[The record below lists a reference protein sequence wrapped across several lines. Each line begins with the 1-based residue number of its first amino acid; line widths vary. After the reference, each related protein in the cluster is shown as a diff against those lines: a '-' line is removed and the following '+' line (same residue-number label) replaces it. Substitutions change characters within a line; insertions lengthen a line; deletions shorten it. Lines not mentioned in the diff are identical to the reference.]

1 MAGPDG
7 PPMNTRERRMAGRME
22 GKVALISGGASGLG
36 AAQATLFT
44 REGAAVMIGDLQ
56 EAMGAELAATITGD
70 GGRAQFIRLD
80 VTSSASWNA
89 AVAATVGAFGKL
101 TTLVN
106 NAGIFHPGGVEAET
120 EEGWAKMIAVNQ
132 TGPFLGMKAAAPELL
147 KTGNAAI
154 VNISS
159 LYGLIGSPDAISYHA
174 SKAAVRVMS
183 KGTALEFARRGI
195 RVNTIFP
202 GQIRT
207 PILGDITPEQDAAIK
222 ASIPMGEVGDPMDIA
237 HGSLYLASDE
247 AKYVSGAELWIDGG
261 WYAAC

>member
-1 MAGPDG
+1 MS
-7 PPMNTRERRMAGRME
+7 GRLE

-36 AAQATLFT
+36 EAQAVLYA
-44 REGAAVMIGDLQ
+44 REGAKVLIGDLQ
-56 EAMGAELAATITGD
+56 EALGAAVVAKITDACGEAAFT
-70 GGRAQFIRLD
+70 RLD
-80 VTSSASWNA
+80 VTDLGSWQA
-89 AVAATVGAFGKL
+89 AVALTVATFGKL

-106 NAGIFHPGGVEAET
+106 NAGIFHPGGIQAET
-120 EEGWAKMIAVNQ
+120 PQGWDRMVAVNQ
-132 TGPFLGMKAAAPELL
+132 TGVFYGMKAGAPELA
-147 KTGNAAI
+147 KAGKGAAI

-174 SKAAVRVMS
+174 SKAAVRVMG
-183 KGTALEFARRGI
+183 KGAALEFVKQGV

-237 HGSLYLASDE
+237 HASLFLASDE
-247 AKYVSGAELWIDGG
+247 ARYITGAELWVDGG
-261 WYAAC
+261 WYAGC

>member
-1 MAGPDG
+1 MSQ
-7 PPMNTRERRMAGRME
+7 RMA

-36 AAQATLFT
+36 EAQAILYA

-56 EAMGAELAATITGD
+56 DAKGADVVARIQAD
-70 GGRAQFIRLD
+70 GGHAAFTRLD
-80 VTSSASWNA
+80 VTDLESWNA
-89 AVAATVGAFGKL
+89 AVALTVATFGKL

-106 NAGIFHPGGVEAET
+106 NAGIFHPGGVQSET
-120 EEGWAKMIAVNQ
+120 VQGWERMVAINQ
-132 TGPFLGMKAAAPELL
+132 TGVFYGMKAASPELV
-147 KTGNAAI
+147 KAGNAAI

-183 KGTALEFARRGI
+183 KGAALEFVKQGV

-222 ASIPMGEVGDPMDIA
+222 AAIPMGIVGDPMDIA
-237 HGSLYLASDE
+237 HGSLFLASDE
-247 AKYVSGAELWIDGG
+247 ARYITGAELWIDGG
-261 WYAAC
+261 WYAGC

>member
-1 MAGPDG
+1 MSQRL
-7 PPMNTRERRMAGRME
+7 T
-22 GKVALISGGASGLG
+22 GKIALISGGASGLG
-36 AAQATLFT
+36 AAQATLYA
-44 REGAAVMIGDLQ
+44 REGAQVVIGDLQ
-56 EAMGAELAATITGD
+56 ESLGADTVAAIESA
-70 GGRAQFIRLD
+70 GGKARFVRLD
-80 VTSSASWNA
+80 VTDVASWKA
-89 AVAATVGAFGKL
+89 AVAFAVAEFGGL

-120 EEGWAKMIAVNQ
+120 AEGWNRMIAVNQ
-132 TGPFLGMKAAAPELL
+132 TGVFFGMKIAVPELL
-147 KTGNAAI
+147 KSGNAAI

-159 LYGLIGSPDAISYHA
+159 LYGLIGSPDAVSYHA

-222 ASIPMGEVGDPMDIA
+222 SSIPMGEVGDPMDIA
-237 HGSLYLASDE
+237 YGSLYLASDE

>member
-1 MAGPDG
+1 MAQ
-7 PPMNTRERRMAGRME
+7 RMI
-22 GKVALISGGASGLG
+22 GKVALLSGAASGLG
-36 AAQATLFT
+36 EAQATLYA
-44 REGAAVMIGDLQ
+44 REGAKVVIGDVQDELGHAVAARIVEEGG
-56 EAMGAELAATITGD
+56 EAIFT
-70 GGRAQFIRLD
+70 RLD
-80 VTSSASWNA
+80 VTSLESWQA
-89 AVAATVGAFGKL
+89 AVALAVEHFGKL

-106 NAGIFHPGGVEAET
+106 NAGIFHPGGVVGET
-120 EEGWAKMIAVNQ
+120 EDGWARMIAVNQ
-132 TGPFLGMKAAAPELL
+132 TGVFLGMKAAAPELL
-147 KTGNAAI
+147 KSGNAAI

-159 LYGLIGSPDAISYHA
+159 LYGLIGSPDAIGYHA

-183 KGTALEFARRGI
+183 KGTALEFARQGI

-222 ASIPMGEVGDPMDIA
+222 ASIPMGEVGEPMDIA
-237 HGSLYLASDE
+237 YGSLFLASDE

>member
-1 MAGPDG
+1 
-7 PPMNTRERRMAGRME
+7 MAGRMQ
-22 GKVALISGGASGLG
+22 GKVALISGGASGIG
-36 AAQATLFT
+36 AAQATLFA
-44 REGAAVMIGDLQ
+44 REGAQVMIGDIQDEL
-56 EAMGAELAATITGD
+56 GAQTVAAIAAE
-70 GGRAQFIRLD
+70 GGAARFVRLD
-80 VTSSASWNA
+80 VTSMESWQA
-89 AVAATVGAFGKL
+89 AVAATVAAFGKL

-106 NAGIFHPGGVEAET
+106 TAGIFHPGGVEAES
-120 EEGWAKMIAVNQ
+120 EAGWAKMIAVNQ
-132 TGPFLGMKAAAPELL
+132 TGPFLGMKAAVPELL
-147 KTGNAAI
+147 KSGNAAI

-174 SKAAVRVMS
+174 SKAAVRVMG
-183 KGTALEFARRGI
+183 KGAALEFAKKGI

-237 HGSLYLASDE
+237 HGTLYLASDE
-247 AKYVSGAELWIDGG
+247 ARYVSGAELWIDGG